1 MKPRTIVVKEE
12 DMVLFTN
19 GLLRLVDEYISQS
32 KSMLEELDWFGF
44 EYDNVGE
51 AWEILVRYGSD
62 DVQELYWNRRKCR
75 DEFLRSLT
83 LAFRFHVI
91 TQDELSNVW
100 YSFKYID
107 TKPSTGK
114 HFEKWKERMKRVLTG
129 LYKEDKE

>member
-1 MKPRTIVVKEE
+1 
-12 DMVLFTN
+12 MVLFTN
-19 GLLRLVDEYISQS
+19 DLLRLVDEYIIQS
-32 KSMLEELDWFGF
+32 KSMLEELDRFGF
-44 EYDNVGE
+44 ECDNVGE

-75 DEFLRSLT
+75 AEFFRSLT

-91 TQDELSNVW
+91 TQEELSNVW

-129 LYKEDKE
+129 LYKEDKK